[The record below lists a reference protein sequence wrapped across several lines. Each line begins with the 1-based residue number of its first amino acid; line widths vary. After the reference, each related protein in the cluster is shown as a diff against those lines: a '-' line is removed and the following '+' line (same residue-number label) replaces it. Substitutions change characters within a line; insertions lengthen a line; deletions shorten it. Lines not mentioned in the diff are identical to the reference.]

1 MTPEQELELSIS
13 IKRKRAA
20 AAAAQ
25 SSAGRGGPAEPK
37 FGMAE
42 AGLLGAAD
50 SITFN
55 TTDEIAGGYA
65 YGNAR
70 PKDTMETL
78 RNVNRAPQFQ
88 LKEERDPEKFKAKE
102 AAAVARGD
110 SARDTVRGW
119 QEKARTDRPITYLGG
134 ALTGALLTGKAP
146 VGLVKVG
153 AGATRAAGTAA
164 RAIPGVSQVANVAGR
179 VAAPVANVAAKAG
192 NAVTRIPIAG
202 PLLRAAARGAGP
214 GAAWAALAGAGEA
227 KDDRLMA
234 GLNASGPGAMFG
246 AGLGAGAKAVGVP
259 IGAFWNALTRPS
271 SEKSVATIARMM
283 RNNKVAPVDAATR
296 VREYGRGK
304 QDVFETAAEFM
315 GPSAQGMQTALGN
328 VPGPS
333 QKILQDAFTSSIR
346 NMRKNLNSG
355 AKKATGKDPERYH
368 QTKRDQEEARL
379 LRDKANYD
387 AVQGHPLGGNRM
399 STRDFNDILF
409 TADRNAPHM
418 QPLGKRPAFIKYVE
432 ETRATARAHGDF
444 MEKELNRFL
453 QMVGEGKM
461 PRRAL
466 SNRAI
471 NEIDKRISQDIE
483 VAVAKGRN
491 NDARILKDMQDKLRV
506 TDLHTGLGSARDTS
520 AIGLTAKDALVEGR
534 KAFQHNIDL
543 EDVTSKLGDFPQ
555 EVADAY
561 LTGMVRE
568 MSDSLANQS
577 NLGGL
582 ADAAQKIAA
591 TPAMRDKL
599 TAALPKTRAGNLT
612 ANSQRFMAL
621 LDRVTRHTNRAR
633 LVYGNSA
640 TAPRMMAVEEA
651 AAETSSI
658 PTDAIDLLREVISRQ
673 PGKVMDRVATGVQ
686 NRLTRPG
693 IYNPRLNEELGK
705 RLGATSK
712 KDILAVLDEV
722 SKFNNRRPPRLSS
735 DRVGDLAA
743 RVGGQQAGTGSAQN
757 DPWAQDASMARAD
770 VVVEGLE
777 RPMIAEYL
785 KPDTPP
791 ERLAQ
796 IEAVLGGDALA
807 LRQMRQRALN

>member
-20 AAAAQ
+20 AAAA
-25 SSAGRGGPAEPK
+25 SARPTSGAPGSK
-37 FGMAE
+37 FGMVE

-50 SITFN
+50 GVTFN
-55 TTDEIAGGYA
+55 TTDEIAGGYV
-65 YGNAR
+65 YGNER
-70 PKDTMETL
+70 PKDTMEVL
-78 RNVNRAPQFQ
+78 RNINRAPQFQ
-88 LKEERDPEKFKAKE
+88 AKEERDPAKFRAKE
-102 AAAVARGD
+102 AAAVAKGD
-110 SARDTVRGW
+110 AARDAVRGW
-119 QEKARTDRPITYLGG
+119 QEKARTDRPVTYLGG
-134 ALTGALLTGKAP
+134 VLGGALLTGKAP
-146 VGLVKVG
+146 AGLVKVG

-164 RAIPGVSQVANVAGR
+164 RAIPGVAQVSNVAGR

-192 NAVTRIPIAG
+192 NAVTKIPLAG
-202 PLLRAAARGAGP
+202 PLIKAAARGAGP
-214 GAAWAALAGAGEA
+214 GAAYAALAGAGEA

-234 GLNASGPGAMFG
+234 GLNASGPGALFG

-259 IGAFWNALTRPS
+259 IGALWTALTRPA
-271 SEKSVATIARMM
+271 SEKSVATISRMM
-283 RNNKVAPVDAATR
+283 RNNKVSPADAAMR
-296 VREYGRGK
+296 VNEYGKGR

-346 NMRKNLNSG
+346 NMRKNLTAS

-379 LRDKANYD
+379 LRDKKNYD
-387 AVQGHPLGGNRM
+387 AVQGHPLGGKRM
-399 STRDFNDILF
+399 KVQDFNTILF
-409 TADRNAPHM
+409 MADRNAPHL
-418 QPLGKRPAFIKYVE
+418 QPLGRRPAFIKYVE
-432 ETRATARAHGDF
+432 ATRDTARAHGDF

-453 QMVGEGKM
+453 QMVGDGKM

-491 NDARILKDMQDKLRV
+491 NDARILKEMQDKLRV
-506 TDLHTGLGSARDTS
+506 TDLHTGLGTARETS

-534 KAFQHNIDL
+534 KAFQNNIDL
-543 EDVTSKLGDFPQ
+543 EDVTSKLVEFPQ

-599 TAALPKTRAGNLT
+599 TAALPKTKAGNLT

-658 PTDAIDLLREVISRQ
+658 PTDAMDLLREVISRQ
-673 PGKVMDRVATGVQ
+673 PGKVMDRVATGIQ

-705 RLGATSK
+705 RLGATGK
-712 KDILAVLDEV
+712 KDILDVLDEI
-722 SKFNNRRPPRLSS
+722 SKFNQRKPPVLSS
-735 DRVGDLAA
+735 DRAGDLAS
-743 RVGGQQAGTGSAQN
+743 RVGGQRAGTSSAEN

-785 KPDTPP
+785 KPTTAPG
-791 ERLAQ
+791 RRQA
-796 IEAVLGGDALA
+796 IEAMFDAETVSEL
-807 LRQMRQRALN
+807 RALLQRSLN